1 MDGAVA
7 KLAEWESNESENP
20 PTVGGGVID
29 DIDAHHTQPE
39 ITKFLA
45 TNFGV
50 HPNVDTG
57 VITAVN
63 PLQSDV
69 SQGKVH
75 CDTVSP
81 IPHVGYGH
89 VPVKTTI
96 LSKLTS

>member
-1 MDGAVA
+1 MM
-7 KLAEWESNESENP
+7 
-20 PTVGGGVID
+20 
-29 DIDAHHTQPE
+29 IDAHHTQPE
-39 ITKFLA
+39 YHRIPISLLH
-45 TNFGV
+45 FGV

-96 LSKLTS
+96 LSKLTF